1 VLRKALEYD
10 LREFFC
16 NSLRWRQ
23 SFVVQHRPMLQAL
36 LGEMLVNSE
45 FRVQYSRQLV
55 DPFM

>member
-1 VLRKALEYD
+1 
-10 LREFFC
+10 
-16 NSLRWRQ
+16 
-23 SFVVQHRPMLQAL
+23 MLQAL